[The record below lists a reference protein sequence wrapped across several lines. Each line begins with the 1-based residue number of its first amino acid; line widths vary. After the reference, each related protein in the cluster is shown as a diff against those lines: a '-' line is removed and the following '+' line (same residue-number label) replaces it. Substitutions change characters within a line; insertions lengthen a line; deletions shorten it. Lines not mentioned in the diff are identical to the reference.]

1 MTKTKTKINKLKKN
15 NCSKFVVYKKCNFL
29 KCKKIKGLENE
40 NGYINKYIDFNT
52 FEDNKTKIPKG
63 YKKVNY
69 DITDIKESWC
79 DNSKQ
84 LLSKDNEMYKKI
96 KKKNMKTYF
105 THDNGGR
112 PFLIYIGKTIV
123 NIYKFDS
130 DNFSVNYDMTDE
142 QFEYGFTKLVA
153 KYKPLKIFIGKSEKC
168 PQTDYSGAYGKYY
181 DGNSILLK
189 IKKNRYV
196 YIGSTIDEFDTND
209 TIIEYFSP
217 VGNNNVPYPVAFGK
231 KNVYFMLDEKFI
243 PLDKFPVLTKKERMD
258 AYSVYYHEAN
268 GMGIKY
274 SKFAKK
280 MKSTKNIHKRI

>member
-96 KKKNMKTYF
+96 KKKKYE
-105 THDNGGR
+105 
-112 PFLIYIGKTIV
+112 
-123 NIYKFDS
+123 NIFY
-130 DNFSVNYDMTDE
+130 T
-142 QFEYGFTKLVA
+142 
-153 KYKPLKIFIGKSEKC
+153 
-168 PQTDYSGAYGKYY
+168 
-181 DGNSILLK
+181 
-189 IKKNRYV
+189 
-196 YIGSTIDEFDTND
+196 
-209 TIIEYFSP
+209 
-217 VGNNNVPYPVAFGK
+217 
-231 KNVYFMLDEKFI
+231 
-243 PLDKFPVLTKKERMD
+243 
-258 AYSVYYHEAN
+258 
-268 GMGIKY
+268 
-274 SKFAKK
+274 
-280 MKSTKNIHKRI
+280 